1 MPNYVIEIIIFAFIK
16 IGGGVQVLENVL
28 KVLVCDDSMLI
39 RKKLKE
45 VLRSCGC
52 NDIVEASNG
61 QEAVDIYKESNPD
74 LVFMDI
80 IMPFKNGI
88 EAVIEIIEF
97 DKDAKVV
104 MASSAGTKEHVKE
117 AIKAGAFEFVQKPWK
132 KEQIIKIIH
141 NLK

>member
-1 MPNYVIEIIIFAFIK
+1 MTESSLK
-16 IGGGVQVLENVL
+16 I
-28 KVLVCDDSMLI
+28 LVCDDSMLI

-45 VLRSCGC
+45 VLKSCGYG
-52 NDIVEASNG
+52 NVSEAANG
-61 QEAVDIYKESNPD
+61 QEAIDIYKESNPD

-88 EAVIEIIEF
+88 EAVKEIIEF

-117 AIKAGAFEFVQKPWK
+117 AIKAGAFEFVQKPWE
-132 KEQIIKIIH
+132 KEQINKILV

>member
-1 MPNYVIEIIIFAFIK
+1 MV
-16 IGGGVQVLENVL
+16 ENLL

-45 VLRSCGC
+45 VLKSCGC
-52 NDIVEASNG
+52 NDVIEASNG
-61 QEAVDIYKESNPD
+61 QEAVDSYKENKPD

-88 EAVIEIIEF
+88 EAVKEIIEF
-97 DKDAKVV
+97 DNAAKVV
-104 MASSAGTKEHVKE
+104 MASSAGTKEHVKI
-117 AIKAGAFEFVQKPWK
+117 AIKAGAFEFVQKPWE
-132 KEQIIKIIH
+132 KEQIKKIIL

>member
-1 MPNYVIEIIIFAFIK
+1 MIEN
-16 IGGGVQVLENVL
+16 LL

-45 VLRSCGC
+45 VLKSCGC
-52 NDIVEASNG
+52 NDILEASNG
-61 QEAVDIYKESNPD
+61 QEAVDSYKENKPD

-88 EAVIEIIEF
+88 EAVKEIIEF
-97 DKDAKVV
+97 DHEAKVV
-104 MASSAGTKEHVKE
+104 MASSAGTKEHVKL
-117 AIKAGAFEFVQKPWK
+117 AIKAGAFEFVQKPWE
-132 KEQIIKIIH
+132 KEQINKILL